1 MNSQGNNIIN
11 HASPKQPRN
20 KSVDKHQTTS
30 PLVKSNSINIVKP
43 VQQRFTYNVLS
54 HHSKPSH
61 HLFHLKQPHQYH
73 YEGDLSNLDKIKAYQ
88 PNIRTIPKNINKTQL
103 NPFMKGVPLH
113 LPKDNNTIKRHKLPR
128 KSPIQCNRNYVKHGE
143 RNGVL
148 PFVVN
153 NFIYNNY
160 LKANS
165 SSSSGNCCGK
175 MKSQIIR
182 TKNEVLH
189 LPVENHN
196 GKQRITSKSPI
207 LNVSALFERFK
218 KYKIIDYGNVYD
230 NNNNNNNSNHKVNM
244 NVRPKSSNA
253 GCNDKAYNNDNSD
266 SELLHQDNNN
276 NVNEIHLYTHNIKQH
291 NNNTNNDSI
300 SFNHGNNTNI
310 NNVSNNNTETKFQH
324 SQCSAYKSKTEK
336 TDTSAMNVSNT
347 NNNDQLP
354 NHTNNTTTNKINID
368 ASPTTSNNNN
378 SNKHLTRSHSQSA
391 PNIMQDIINTST
403 TTNNNNNNNI
413 PLIPLIN
420 KKIRSIYQ
428 FTHVGFD
435 GEADKAN
442 NQDIA
447 FIEQGFAGNPNYF
460 FMSVCDGHG
469 IEGHYVSGFIKKV
482 LPKKMTRLL
491 KDKNLQTPSP
501 LEKSEIDKLIT
512 KGFRSSNNDLI
523 RNVNV
528 NSTFSGSTCVSVIF
542 TPSKLIS
549 ANIGDSR
556 AVLGRYEDSKWMS
569 YDLTRDHKPTER
581 DEAERILNASGRIQ
595 PFVDE
600 ETGEFVGPQR
610 VWIKDD
616 DVPGLAMTRSFGDRV
631 AATVGVH
638 SDPEILEY
646 ELGERDKFV
655 LIASDGVWEFISSEE
670 VVNIVKEFYV
680 KNDIKG
686 CCEYLYSESKRRW
699 MHEEEVVDDITM
711 LLVFYDK

>member
-1 MNSQGNNIIN
+1 MNSQGNNNN
-11 HASPKQPRN
+11 HTSPKQPRN
-20 KSVDKHQTTS
+20 KSVDKHQITP
-30 PLVKSNSINIVKP
+30 PLIKNNSINNVKP

-61 HLFHLKQPHQYH
+61 HLFHLKQPYQYH
-73 YEGDLSNLDKIKAYQ
+73 YEGDLSNLDKIKPYQ
-88 PNIRTIPKNINKTQL
+88 PNIRTIPKNINKTQI
-103 NPFMKGVPLH
+103 NPFIKGVPLHNTNTH
-113 LPKDNNTIKRHKLPR
+113 LPKDNNTFKRNKLPR
-128 KSPIQCNRNYVKHGE
+128 KSPIQYSRGYLKQGE
-143 RNGVL
+143 RNGSL
-148 PFVVN
+148 PFAVN

-160 LKANS
+160 LKANNS
-165 SSSSGNCCGK
+165 STNIYGGNCYDK
-175 MKSQIIR
+175 MKRQIIR
-182 TKNEVLH
+182 TKNDLLH
-189 LPVENHN
+189 FPVEN

-230 NNNNNNNSNHKVNM
+230 NSSNSNKANM
-244 NVRPKSSNA
+244 NIRPKSSNV
-253 GCNDKAYNNDNSD
+253 GCCDNVHNDNSD
-266 SELLHQDNNN
+266 SELLHQDNN
-276 NVNEIHLYTHNIKQH
+276 VNELHFHTHNIKPH
-291 NNNTNNDSI
+291 NNSNTNNDSL
-300 SFNHGNNTNI
+300 SFHHSNNSQT
-310 NNVSNNNTETKFQH
+310 NVSNNNTETKVQY
-324 SQCSAYKSKTEK
+324 SQCSGYKSKTEK
-336 TDTSAMNVSNT
+336 TENSAMNVSNT
-347 NNNDQLP
+347 NNEQIP
-354 NHTNNTTTNKINID
+354 SHTNNTNTTNKINID
-368 ASPTTSNNNN
+368 ASPTTSNNN
-378 SNKHLTRSHSQSA
+378 KHLTRSHSQSA
-391 PNIMQDIINTST
+391 PNIIQDIINTN
-403 TTNNNNNNNI
+403 TNTNNI
-413 PLIPLIN
+413 PIVN

-469 IEGHYVSGFIKKV
+469 IEGHCVSGFIKKV

-491 KDKNLQTPSP
+491 KDKNLQTPTP
-501 LEKSEIDKLIT
+501 LEKAEIHKLIT
-512 KGFRSSNNDLI
+512 KGFRNSNNDLI

-556 AVLGRYEDSKWMS
+556 AVMGRYEDSKWMS
-569 YDLTRDHKPTER
+569 YDLTRDHKPTES

-600 ETGEFVGPQR
+600 DTGEFVGPQR

-670 VVNIVKEFYV
+670 VVNIIKEFYM